1 MSVEYIVDDY
11 QFIDTNILVYA
22 HDVSAGAKHEQAK
35 TLLQSL
41 WASRMGCLSIQVLQE
56 FFVTITRK
64 VPKPLPPQHA
74 AQIIADLSVWRIHSP
89 TAEDVIQ
96 AIDLQTRYQTSFWD
110 SMILQSAR
118 RLNCKTVWSEDLS
131 AGQMYYTVQVEN
143 PFVGG

>member
-1 MSVEYIVDDY
+1 MSVEYIVNDY

-22 HDVSAGAKHEQAK
+22 HDVSAGTKHEQAK

-41 WASRMGCLSIQVLQE
+41 WTSRMGCLSIQVLQE

-64 VPKPLPPQHA
+64 VPKPLPALHA
-74 AQIIADLSVWRIHSP
+74 SQIIADLSVWRVHSP

-110 SMILQSAR
+110 SMILLSAR
-118 RLNCKTVWSEDLS
+118 QLNCKTVWSEDLS
-131 AGQMYYTVQVEN
+131 AGQSYYSVQVRN